1 MDGAELATTPTPALN
16 HPSRPTLGFPLGTA
30 LLLIVIFCLSGIF
43 SCCYHWEKLRS
54 FRDRR
59 RRRHGNQPS
68 LDAVEDGQLPQFSQS
83 SPASKVALQHE
94 ENKVERIPSFPVI
107 MPGDRM
113 PKFMAWPCPPGH
125 QEAFTH
131 NPSIS

>member
-54 FRDRR
+54 LRDR

-68 LDAVEDGQLPQFSQS
+68 LAAVEDGQLPQFSLS
-83 SPASKVALQHE
+83 SPASKVALQHQVPITTRFIG
-94 ENKVERIPSFPVI
+94 NCHTLFSFSYFIFSLRFFV
-107 MPGDRM
+107 
-113 PKFMAWPCPPGH
+113 F
-125 QEAFTH
+125 
-131 NPSIS
+131 